1 MIILDREQIAEAT
14 ARAEVVI
21 RDGVFIRAHEAGS
34 LICNDVPNLSAM
46 AVGYLDLRDA
56 VLALHHEYPIYDE
69 CSHDDQ
75 EACGA
80 WESSDGGIFLCGPV
94 LYVQCAECRCEDCDG
109 KIADYPCPT
118 VEVVARVERGES

>member
-1 MIILDREQIAEAT
+1 MSILTREQIDTGPEPFSDLIDT
-14 ARAEVVI
+14 ARAY
-21 RDGVFIRAHEAGS
+21 H
-34 LICNDVPNLSAM
+34 
-46 AVGYLDLRDA
+46 DLRDA